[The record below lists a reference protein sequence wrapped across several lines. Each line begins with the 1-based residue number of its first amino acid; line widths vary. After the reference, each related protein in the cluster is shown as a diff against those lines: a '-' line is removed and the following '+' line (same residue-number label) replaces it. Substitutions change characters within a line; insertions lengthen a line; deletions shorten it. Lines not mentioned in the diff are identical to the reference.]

1 MAVALNYNPPHT
13 TLTASHPMLTGDL
26 KNKIDT
32 IWNAFWTGG
41 IANQIEVIEQITF
54 LIFIRRLDVEQTL
67 EENRAARLKTPIQ
80 RRIFP
85 AGNDPKAARMTACAG
100 AA

>member
-1 MAVALNYNPPHT
+1 
-13 TLTASHPMLTGDL
+13 MLTGDL